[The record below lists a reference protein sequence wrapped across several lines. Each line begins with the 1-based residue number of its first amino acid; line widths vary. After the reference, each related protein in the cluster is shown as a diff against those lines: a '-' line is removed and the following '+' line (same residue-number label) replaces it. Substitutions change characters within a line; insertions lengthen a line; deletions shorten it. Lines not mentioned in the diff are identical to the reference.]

1 MLISE
6 CSKAR
11 HSCIWPIR
19 PVAIVSCCLLTREC
33 RVGLAGS
40 QGAVP
45 AYPSCPS
52 TPSLPSWAAGEA
64 GEAGVE
70 GSEGWAG
77 KRKESPCFTSIFYI
91 VL

>member
-1 MLISE
+1 MVVSE

-19 PVAIVSCCLLTREC
+19 PVAIVSCCPLAREC

-40 QGAVP
+40 QGAMP
-45 AYPSCPS
+45 AYHSCPS

-64 GEAGVE
+64 GVE
-70 GSEGWAG
+70 GSEGGAG
-77 KRKESPCFTSIFYI
+77 NEVRILPVSSI
-91 VL
+91 